1 MDQEVVLASALA
13 ENDEDED
20 DMPGRT
26 QPYVPAEEVEE
37 GEIPALTRC
46 ESVAA

>member
-13 ENDEDED
+13 ENED
-20 DMPGRT
+20 DDDETGGT
-26 QPYVPAEEVEE
+26 QPYVRTEEVEE

-46 ESVAA
+46 ESVGA